1 LPDKRAHRGP
11 HPEDHQLFA
20 ASVWPRLRAATS
32 DLSWLM
38 SRGYA
43 DPSALKL
50 VGDRY
55 RLTERQRTAVM
66 RCACGDESLRSRA
79 AHRVGSSELAGQ
91 RLLID
96 GYNLLTTIEAAFGQ
110 GVLLR
115 GRDGCCR
122 DMASMHGTY
131 RRVQETG
138 PALESVGQY
147 LSAARVGHCVWYLDR
162 PVSNSGRLRGMMR
175 QIAADAGWSW
185 DIELVDDPD
194 KILAVAAEVVA
205 TADSGILDRCQ
216 RWFNL
221 ADEVV
226 RIAAPQAYLVDLS
239 DAAE

>member
-1 LPDKRAHRGP
+1 
-11 HPEDHQLFA
+11 
-20 ASVWPRLRAATS
+20 
-32 DLSWLM
+32 
-38 SRGYA
+38 
-43 DPSALKL
+43 
-50 VGDRY
+50 
-55 RLTERQRTAVM
+55 M
-66 RCACGDESLRSRA
+66 RCACGDESLRFRA
-79 AHRVGSSELAGQ
+79 AHRVESSELAGQ

-96 GYNLLTTIEAAFGQ
+96 GYNLLTTIEAALGQ